1 MKNAAI
7 VLMIELLMRSAKNF
21 NSINL
26 QILKIWPNL
35 ILILYFDLLALI

>member
-26 QILKIWPNL
+26 QILKIWQNL